1 MFNIFKKEIKVEEP
15 KTFTDKITDQMSNIE
30 LDVNQ
35 IATATVATLISTTIA
50 TVIPLVAQKAANK
63 KKIDEEDE

>member
-50 TVIPLVAQKAANK
+50 TVIPLVAQKVANK